1 MNLPKK
7 ETVKVELTDRQGKAR
22 KLVTLQTVA
31 SPPAY
36 AVWPSGGSRLLEG
49 NVGYL
54 RLPTMSETPSVAEIK
69 EWLPKFRDTSGLV
82 VDVRDNNG
90 GDRAA
95 LMLLYSYLAGPE
107 DPPHVFTAAA
117 YRLHSEHKENHLAE
131 NHHMYRAGAREWTTK
146 QQQSVATFA
155 KSFKPGW
162 QLPTGQFSDWHY
174 MALSR
179 LNDADIY
186 HYNKPVVILLNG
198 KCFSA
203 TDIFLAGLKGLKS
216 VLLVG
221 TPSAGGSAYIQE
233 VVLASTALRLRIGS
247 MASFQADGK
256 LFDGN
261 GIHPDVLVV
270 PVPEYY
276 IGGVDNVLAEAL
288 KRIKKT

>member
-1 MNLPKK
+1 MNLPHK
-7 ETVKVELTDRQGKAR
+7 ETVEVELTDRQGKAR
-22 KLVTLQTVA
+22 KMVTLQTVA
-31 SPPAY
+31 SPVAY
-36 AVWPSGGSRLLEG
+36 GVWPTGGSRLLAG

-54 RLPTMSETPSVAEIK
+54 RLPTMQETPSVAVIK
-69 EWLPKFRDTSGLV
+69 EWLPKFRDTSGLI

-107 DPPHVFTAAA
+107 DRPHVFTAAA
-117 YRLHSEHKENHLAE
+117 YRLHSAHKENHLAE
-131 NHHMYRAGAREWTTK
+131 NHRMYRVGASEWTTK
-146 QQQSVATFA
+146 QRESVTAFA
-155 KSFKPGW
+155 RSFKPAW
-162 QLPTGQFSDWHY
+162 RLPQGEFSDWHY
-174 MALSR
+174 MALTR
-179 LNDADIY
+179 LADADVY
-186 HYNKPVVILLNG
+186 HYDKPVIVLLNG

-233 VVLASTALRLRIGS
+233 VALGTTPLRLRIGS
-247 MASFQADGK
+247 IASFQADGK

-276 IGGVDNVLAEAL
+276 IGGADNVLAEAL
-288 KRIKKT
+288 KRINKR